1 MPYARRNWKIDEVKI
16 ALANPVHSASG
27 PKAHSSLHATAG
39 ELANHPLFQRAR
51 VTAIIH
57 DDRQKA
63 SNAVY
68 HTKHNNGQW
77 VYNSHTRKHN
87 PLPKPEVKRHTALN
101 VESLAPALVR
111 ALNSPAMQS
120 HLASLDEGQDMKVH
134 VNFDASIGTGKVH
147 DGEVTTSA
155 PMVALFVYCKR
166 NPANKDVPIFQT
178 VVPSDSHKA
187 EGAGV
192 TLISL

>member
-1 MPYARRNWKIDEVKI
+1 M
-16 ALANPVHSASG
+16 
-27 PKAHSSLHATAG
+27 
-39 ELANHPLFQRAR
+39 FQRAR
-51 VTAIIH
+51 VTAVIH

-68 HTKHNNGQW
+68 HTKHGNGQW
-77 VYNSHTRKHN
+77 VHNSQTRKQN
-87 PLPKPEVKRHTALN
+87 PLPKPEVKRHTTLN
-101 VESLAPALVR
+101 VEDLAAALVE
-111 ALNSPAMQS
+111 ALNSHAMQG

-134 VNFDASIGTGKVH
+134 VNFESTIGTGNVH
-147 DGEVTTSA
+147 HGGVTASA
-155 PMVALFVYCKR
+155 PMVALFVYCKP